1 MDAQQLS
8 ECVDDSITN
17 QLDELSGGEFQS
29 LEELYDGYKQQE
41 KMIKDLDLHILQTEM
56 KEEETKMLHEVI
68 AQYKVERDYE
78 HTRFMEEQGK
88 RSDLER
94 EVEELKQSNLDLENM
109 LGESYSKHD
118 VFDLEEDIKTM
129 SKCEE
134 LNLDLQ
140 KKMNEENEKLQ
151 EEVEKLKTENEWWGN
166 IKDNLEGEKYE
177 LEKEIKKL
185 KEQVKAIDKQDMSD
199 DSSDFDDEL
208 VSVDCDV
215 CGCHHSEYD
224 RCGTNCN

>member
-94 EVEELKQSNLDLENM
+94 KVEEL
-109 LGESYSKHD
+109 
-118 VFDLEEDIKTM
+118 EEKV
-129 SKCEE
+129 EE
-134 LNLDLQ
+134 
-140 KKMNEENEKLQ
+140 
-151 EEVEKLKTENEWWGN
+151 LKTENEKLKLQHRPVLNKIGN
-166 IKDNLEGEKYE
+166 NPTMYMCGKTFTEFKR
-177 LEKEIKKL
+177 LEKEIKTL
-185 KEQVKAIDKQDMSD
+185 KEQVEAIDKQATHYCLENQQLKKDAERPNIVWD
-199 DSSDFDDEL
+199 CNHCGKGVIRDSEDHDNSM
-208 VSVDCDV
+208 
-215 CGCHHSEYD
+215 
-224 RCGTNCN
+224 CNEDGSKWWSSSCFHDGKCPSLND

>member
-68 AQYKVERDYE
+68 AQYKE
-78 HTRFMEEQGK
+78 
-88 RSDLER
+88 
-94 EVEELKQSNLDLENM
+94 EVEE
-109 LGESYSKHD
+109 
-118 VFDLEEDIKTM
+118 
-129 SKCEE
+129 
-134 LNLDLQ
+134 
-140 KKMNEENEKLQ
+140 
-151 EEVEKLKTENEWWGN
+151 LKTENEWWGN

-177 LEKEIKKL
+177 LEEENVILKEEIKELKLKHRPVLNKIGHNPTMYMCGKTFTEFKRLEKEIKKL
-185 KEQVKAIDKQDMSD
+185 KEQISHKVQGQY
-199 DSSDFDDEL
+199 
-208 VSVDCDV
+208 VS
-215 CGCHHSEYD
+215 
-224 RCGTNCN
+224 